1 MPLNAVGDCGLRATL
16 FRKIPD
22 GGACS
27 APSATSTGEAVH
39 DFGDAPMTGAGLRLS
54 EQKCPIE
61 AGACSN
67 EADYS
72 GRLDGA

>member
-1 MPLNAVGDCGLRATL
+1 M
-16 FRKIPD
+16 
-22 GGACS
+22 
-27 APSATSTGEAVH
+27 
-39 DFGDAPMTGAGLRLS
+39 RLS

>member
-22 GGACS
+22 GSTCS
-27 APSATSTGEAVH
+27 APSAASAGGARFWRRTH
-39 DFGDAPMTGAGLRLS
+39 DRRGIAMRLS